1 MCKNFWGGKLPLED
15 YVFALK
21 DVVGVE
27 AFVDAVGIGTQNDPT
42 NLEGNA
48 MKSIYDILEEKD
60 FSKITSYIEIVHILS
75 GDFRISKTQASDI
88 FWESV
93 WPRLLANGWHS
104 EQPSSL
110 LSNKSAIIFIVPGI
124 EEYSRKLVKGVDYF
138 DSIKELLDEVAAYPL
153 LIKDPASKNDS
164 DRKDSKGKQINESDY
179 VAVRY
184 LDKGSGSTSG
194 ASVNFEKTP
203 SVEVSPKETTIDLNL
218 AVTFE
223 KVDGDETMVN
233 EVPDEVKFD
242 EPNAVTVPTSE
253 GHIGNQAVETP
264 RKSRRPPK
272 PTKRALEAV
281 VDKYEEE
288 TSKKRR

>member
-1 MCKNFWGGKLPLED
+1 VWKNFWGGKLSLED

-27 AFVDAVGIGTQNDPT
+27 AFIDAVGFGTQNDLT

-48 MKSIYDILEEKD
+48 VKSIYEILEEKD

-88 FWESV
+88 FWEAV
-93 WPRLLANGWHS
+93 WPRLLAKGWHS
-104 EQPSSL
+104 EQPSSN

-124 EEYSRKLVKGVDYF
+124 DEYSRNLVKGVDYF
-138 DSIKELLDEVAAYPL
+138 DSIKNLLDEVASYPR

-164 DRKDSKGKQINESDY
+164 DRKDSKGKQIKESDY
-179 VAVRY
+179 VGVRY
-184 LDKGSGSTSG
+184 LDKGSTSG
-194 ASVNFEKTP
+194 ASANFEKTP
-203 SVEVSPKETTIDLNL
+203 SIEVSPKETTIDLNL
-218 AVTFE
+218 AVALE
-223 KVDGDETMVN
+223 NVEGDETVVN
-233 EVPDEVKFD
+233 EVPAEVKFD
-242 EPNAVTVPTSE
+242 EPNVVPVPTSE
-253 GHIGNQAVETP
+253 DQVRNQAVETP

-288 TSKKRR
+288 TSNKRRRM

>member
-1 MCKNFWGGKLPLED
+1 MGKKFWGGKLSLED

-27 AFVDAVGIGTQNDPT
+27 AFVDAVGIGTQNDLT

-48 MKSIYDILEEKD
+48 MKSIYEILEEKD

-88 FWESV
+88 FWEAV

-124 EEYSRKLVKGVDYF
+124 EEYSRNLVKGVDYF
-138 DSIKELLDEVAAYPL
+138 DSIKDLLDEVAAYPL

-164 DRKDSKGKQINESDY
+164 DSKDSKGKQMKG
-179 VAVRY
+179 Y
-184 LDKGSGSTSG
+184 LDKESTSG
-194 ASVNFEKTP
+194 ASANFEKTP
-203 SVEVSPKETTIDLNL
+203 IDLNL
-218 AVTFE
+218 PVALE
-223 KVDGDETMVN
+223 KVEGDETMVN
-233 EVPDEVKFD
+233 EVPAEVKFD
-242 EPNAVTVPTSE
+242 DPNDVTVPTSE
-253 GHIGNQAVETP
+253 DHVRSQVVETL

-288 TSKKRR
+288 TSNKRRRM